1 MKLLFKGMTLL
12 AAASMLV
19 VSCVEEQM
27 QEQETK
33 TQLPDITA
41 ITASDDAPTR
51 VSVTEP
57 ENGRRSIVWDK
68 GDSISVFYRNSF
80 LQKYVLDG
88 EGGTTHGKFKHK
100 SGIGLG
106 TEFFAEVYAAYPYDR
121 NMTINQGVLRTT
133 FPSGQTYRED
143 NFDAKA
149 NLMVGVAAPG
159 ETTPFKNVG
168 GYLVL
173 QFYGTNAKVKSVV
186 VASNGSERLAGP
198 VEIGVK
204 AGQAPTVKAVEA
216 TVRPIV
222 KSADELVSGSGEVVL
237 TCQDSVAVGATA
249 ETATAFW
256 FVLLPQELKDG
267 FTVQVSYNGGLF
279 ALSQKSSV
287 EIERSAVLRMD
298 PVELKAPA
306 QTDIIPFRDKNLKA
320 HLVANGVDTD
330 KDGEISYK
338 EAAAVKTFD
347 NVFERSSTSQGY
359 PFTSFD
365 EFGFFTGIETIKAYQ
380 FRNWKKLKSIRIPSC
395 LTELPP
401 CTFEN
406 CSALES
412 IEIPGNIKTIGH
424 SAFTCC
430 ESLSS
435 VRINPGV
442 ELLQT
447 SVFYGNTSLKTIVIP
462 EGVVEVSYGC
472 FSGCPNLQSVSL
484 PGTLNEI
491 VSGLFSRCT
500 SLTEVTLAP
509 GLKKICAGAFENSG
523 ITSIVVPGSVEEVG
537 SDCFTRCSNLTSVV
551 FEDGIKKINHCFGSN
566 TSLKSVVFPGSLEY
580 IPESIC
586 AGCHEL
592 SDLTLGSGIKVIET
606 DAFNGCALTS
616 VVLPAS
622 ITELSGGA
630 FNSPNLA
637 KVTFLGT
644 VVPTMNPGSFNSGV
658 TISFYVPASALE
670 DYKASGLSSYADHIF
685 PAE

>member
-33 TQLPDITA
+33 TQWPDITA

-68 GDSISVFYRNSF
+68 GDTISVFYRNSF

-88 EGGTTHGKFKHK
+88 EGGTTHGKFKHQ

-106 TEFFAEVYAAYPYDR
+106 TEFSKVYAAYPYDR
-121 NMTINQGVLRTT
+121 NMTINKGVLRTT
-133 FPSGQTYRED
+133 FPSEQTYRED

-204 AGQAPTVKAVEA
+204 AGQAPTAKVVET

-222 KSADELVSGSGEVVL
+222 RSADELVSGSGEVVL
-237 TCQDSVAVGATA
+237 TCKDSVAIGATA
-249 ETATAFW
+249 ETATSFW

-267 FTVQVSYNGGLF
+267 FTVQVNYNGGLF

-287 EIERSAVLRMD
+287 EIERSTVLRMD

-306 QTDIIPFRDKNLKA
+306 ATDFIAFRDKALKA

-330 KDGEISYK
+330 NDGEISYK

-347 NVFERSSTSQGY
+347 NMFERTSTSQGY

-365 EFGFFTGIETIKAYQ
+365 EFCFFTGFETIKAYQ
-380 FRNWKKLKSIRIPSC
+380 FVNWTKLKSIRFPSS
-395 LTELPP
+395 LTEICPES
-401 CTFEN
+401 FRN

-412 IEIPGNIKTIGH
+412 IEIPGNVKTIGH
-424 SAFTCC
+424 SAFSYC

-435 VRINPGV
+435 IRINPGV
-442 ELLQT
+442 EHIQT
-447 SVFYGNTSLKTIVIP
+447 SVFSGNTSLKTIVIP

-491 VSGLFSRCT
+491 VNGLFSDHT

-509 GLKKICAGAFENSG
+509 GLKKIGAGAFQNSG

-537 SDCFTRCSNLTSVV
+537 SDCFVQCSNLTSVV
-551 FEDGIKKINHCFGSN
+551 FEDGIKKTI
-566 TSLKSVVFPGSLEY
+566 KWYLENRSWWEEIISGEY
-580 IPESIC
+580 QHYYEKMY
-586 AGCHEL
+586 AGR
-592 SDLTLGSGIKVIET
+592 
-606 DAFNGCALTS
+606 
-616 VVLPAS
+616 
-622 ITELSGGA
+622 
-630 FNSPNLA
+630 
-637 KVTFLGT
+637 
-644 VVPTMNPGSFNSGV
+644 
-658 TISFYVPASALE
+658 
-670 DYKASGLSSYADHIF
+670 
-685 PAE
+685 